1 MSLTAVGSAGS
12 FKQPLFA
19 SDGTTCIGV
28 ETVDGT
34 KYYAD
39 KVVLASGAWSPT
51 LVDLEDQCCSK
62 AWVYAHIQLTPQEAA
77 EYKNVPVVYNG
88 EIGFFFEPNE

>member
-1 MSLTAVGSAGS
+1 MDLAGQFAKLLISAIMSYLPVANINDSAGT
-12 FKQPLFA
+12 FKQPLFEA
-19 SDGTTCIGV
+19 DGTTCIGV

-39 KVVLASGAWSPT
+39 TVVLAAGAWSPT

-62 AWVYAHIQLTPQEAA
+62 VS
-77 EYKNVPVVYNG
+77 V
-88 EIGFFFEPNE
+88 